1 MLGALAKNLGFDYAK
16 FESAL
21 KRTVPPKFLE
31 MNVSAFEKG
40 YFGK

>member
-1 MLGALAKNLGFDYAK
+1 MLGALAKNLGFDHAK

-21 KRTVPPKFLE
+21 KRTVPSKFLE

-40 YFGK
+40 YAGK